1 LNVLARDI
9 VCLPR
14 ELNPCRFR
22 NKILIACDKWGDVD
36 IKELRAQLDEEKL
49 EAFRGTISLPFEPGK
64 HRRVAVKVIDDRGIE
79 SLKVIN
85 LE

>member
-1 LNVLARDI
+1 MPKFISFLSPDPVS
-9 VCLPR
+9 P
-14 ELNPCRFR
+14 
-22 NKILIACDKWGDVD
+22 
-36 IKELRAQLDEEKL
+36 KELRAQLDEEKL
-49 EAFRGTISLPFEPGK
+49 EAFRGTNSLPFEPGK